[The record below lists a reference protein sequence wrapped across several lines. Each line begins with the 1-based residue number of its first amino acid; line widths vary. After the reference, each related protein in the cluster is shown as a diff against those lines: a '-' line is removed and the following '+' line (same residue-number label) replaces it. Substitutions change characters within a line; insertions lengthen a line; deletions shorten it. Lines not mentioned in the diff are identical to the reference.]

1 MNAKNIIFIIGSV
14 VVASVLS
21 TIITFKYIQSQSVS
35 NLDSSSVAPSPF
47 PLDSVKTE
55 KPNFQSEASSRV
67 IPPPPS
73 PRAPNS
79 VKDSLVLSQDV
90 AQLKHE
96 IEFNDVPREF
106 DPNYDSRKPL
116 SLNESRQ
123 FLKAKA
129 SQCETDFNQFCTK
142 NQFFIE
148 HPLSCLRHN
157 KDQLSRACDDKIRA
171 ISQGFRSACGSDIQR
186 LCKRQARYHG
196 CLKENLHQ
204 LSEDCRKSILSYS
217 R

>member
-1 MNAKNIIFIIGSV
+1 MNAKNIILIMGSV

-21 TIITFKYIQSQSVS
+21 TVLTFKYIQSQSVS
-35 NLDSSSVAPSPF
+35 KLDSSSVAPLPF
-47 PLDSVKTE
+47 PLDSVKAE
-55 KPNFQSEASSRV
+55 KPNHQDESSSRI

-79 VKDSLVLSQDV
+79 VKDQALPQDS
-90 AQLKHE
+90 ADLKRE
-96 IEFNDVPREF
+96 IEFNSIPKEF
-106 DPNYDSRKPL
+106 DPNYDPRTPL
-116 SLNESRQ
+116 SLNDARN

-129 SQCETDFNQFCTK
+129 SQCETDFNQLCTK

-171 ISQGFRSACGSDIQR
+171 ISQSFRNACGNDIQK

-196 CLKENLHQ
+196 CLKENLSQ